1 MKIVIAGGT
10 GFLGKALEQYFSERG
25 EDVIILTRNP
35 VAGNHIQWDGF
46 TLGDWK
52 NSLENADVLIN
63 LTGKS
68 VDCRYNSKNKNEI
81 LHSRVDSTA
90 VLQKAISQAKHP
102 PRLWLNSSS
111 ATIYVSAFR
120 IPMTED
126 GGITGDDFSMSVCKA
141 WEKEF
146 FSVDQPGIRK
156 VALRSSIV
164 LGNEGGA
171 FPKLKAVSKYG
182 LGGKQGNG
190 RQYVSWI
197 HVHDFC
203 RALEYIINNEDLH
216 GPVNVVSPCPVINKS
231 FMRLLAQYTRP
242 MLRLPSPAWLLAI
255 GSFII
260 RTEKELILK
269 SRRVVPK
276 ILLQHGFK
284 FEYPVLE
291 LAFDD
296 LFKASQNVK
305 C

>member
-10 GFLGKALEQYFSERG
+10 GFLGKALEHYFSG
-25 EDVIILTRNP
+25 QGADVFIFTRNP
-35 VAGNHIQWDGF
+35 VAGNQIKWDGH

-52 NSLENADVLIN
+52 DSLENADVLIN
-63 LTGKS
+63 LAGKS
-68 VDCRYNSKNKNEI
+68 VDCRYNAKNKNEI
-81 LHSRVDSTA
+81 LHSRIDSTT
-90 VLQKAISQAKHP
+90 VLQKAMSLAKHP

-111 ATIYVSAFR
+111 ATIYVPAYR

-146 FSVDQPGIRK
+146 FFIEQPGIRK

-164 LGNEGGA
+164 LGNEGGG
-171 FPKLKAVSKYG
+171 FPKLKAVSKCG

-197 HVHDFC
+197 HIHDFC
-203 RALEYIINNEDLH
+203 RAIDYIINNEDLH
-216 GPVNVVSPCPVINKS
+216 GCINVVSPCPVINKT
-231 FMRLLAQYTRP
+231 FMHLLAQYTRP
-242 MLRLPSPAWLLAI
+242 FLRLPSPVWLLAI
-255 GSFII
+255 GAFII
-260 RTEKELILK
+260 RTETELILK

-284 FEYPVLE
+284 FEFPVLE

-296 LFKASQNVK
+296 LFKE